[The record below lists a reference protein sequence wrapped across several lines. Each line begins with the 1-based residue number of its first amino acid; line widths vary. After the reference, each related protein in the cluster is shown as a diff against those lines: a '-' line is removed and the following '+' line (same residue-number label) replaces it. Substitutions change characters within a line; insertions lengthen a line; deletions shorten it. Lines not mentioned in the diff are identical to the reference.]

1 MNHRLL
7 LFLLPFSVSAQ
18 KDLPQKVLESKIENV
33 TVYEKGA
40 QITRTAKTP
49 LAAGRTQL
57 VWRGVSGQLD
67 AQSIQVQGEGAFT
80 ILSVVQQTGFLNDKT
95 KTDDRTRFETQKR
108 ELEEK
113 ILTEKALLIVYE
125 QEQQMLAKN
134 QEIGGRTTALK
145 MLDLK
150 EAVDFHRARLTEVS
164 LKQLEINRNIK
175 KLTDDVFRLNV
186 RVNLLEPAQQIS
198 TSEIVVTVSAKEALP
213 AAALSVSY
221 FVLNA
226 GWTPTYDL
234 RVRDLSQPLEL
245 GYKAQV
251 FQYSGED
258 WNNVKLSLST
268 ANPRKS
274 GRTPDLQTWYWGF
287 PNNYNDYYNNVNVA
301 ASNTSEIVGTV
312 RGGPDRTPLPG
323 CSVVLKGTSLGTS
336 TDENGNYKLAIPPD
350 RLRGEKILVFSY
362 IGMVSEERRVTG
374 NTLNIDLQEDNRPML
389 EEVVVVGSA
398 VRGRTITVGGAVAPK
413 NKQLALDV
421 EEKDSPTSQS
431 FEIKVPYSVPSD
443 GKIYAVEI
451 KTEEIPVYYE
461 YFCVPKID
469 REAFLNVK
477 LPNWEKYSLL
487 AGEANLFFEGVFVG
501 KSALSLPNSD
511 TLTVSMG
518 RDKSVLVSRT
528 KLQDFTKKQLLGGS
542 KIENRRYEISVRNT
556 KKQAINLVIEDQFP
570 ISNSKEI
577 TIENQSAPEAEINAE
592 TGKITWRVA
601 VEAAR
606 EKKLGFGYSV
616 KYPKSGVVSSE

>member
-234 RVRDLSQPLEL
+234 RVRDLSQLLEL